1 MGLRCHTRV
10 LGVPET
16 GDSSLPELEASLRK
30 GLLGCGQRWRC
41 LSRGNRRWR
50 GPVVGREE
58 RALERLGEGQRGC
71 GASTLKQSGL
81 LYTLFHST
89 FFIVVKEVEIAYMA
103 INW

>member
-1 MGLRCHTRV
+1 M
-10 LGVPET
+10 
-16 GDSSLPELEASLRK
+16 
-30 GLLGCGQRWRC
+30 
-41 LSRGNRRWR
+41 
-50 GPVVGREE
+50 VGREE

-71 GASTLKQSGL
+71 GANTLKQSGL